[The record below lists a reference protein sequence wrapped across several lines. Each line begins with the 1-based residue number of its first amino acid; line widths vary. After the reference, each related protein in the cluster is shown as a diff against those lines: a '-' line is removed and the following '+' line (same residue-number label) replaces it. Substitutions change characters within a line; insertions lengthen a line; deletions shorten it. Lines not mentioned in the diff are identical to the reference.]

1 MIQVKCDLHERTFQL
16 ADAIAGR
23 RVRLFCGCVH
33 RVPGEI
39 AAQTGHEQGSAAPPA
54 KTSGHAEAP
63 PVPIPAPEPAS
74 GLGELAEAV
83 AGMRRDGKEASGK
96 TAFDAAAARTAT
108 AVKGTISVLKLLVKD
123 PTALDLA
130 ANVAGK
136 PKTRDTGLVCGAL
149 FIGAILVSVFRL
161 TSAGPVDLPVATYLR
176 LAIVPLTVWGGL
188 AVALSVSRRLF
199 ATRAEGCIENDLFGA
214 GITTVPLVLAIV
226 VAQLLGGSPKAL
238 MLVGGAVAIWSV
250 LILFSALTRLARV
263 PSGLALYTFPLI
275 ILGELILTGWVIQQL
290 NLAALPL

>member
-1 MIQVKCDLHERTFQL
+1 MIQVTCGSHERMFQL
-16 ADAIAGR
+16 TDAVAGR
-23 RVRLFCGCVH
+23 RVRLPCGCVH
-33 RVPGEI
+33 RVPGETVPD
-39 AAQTGHEQGSAAPPA
+39 AGQQLAGSALPSNEPSQDVAPAMPPRPSIPPA
-54 KTSGHAEAP
+54 D
-63 PVPIPAPEPAS
+63 
-74 GLGELAEAV
+74 LGDLAQAV
-83 AGMRRDGKEASGK
+83 AGLRQGSQGASSW
-96 TAFDAAAARTAT
+96 TAFDAASSRTAT

-188 AVALSVSRRLF
+188 AAALSVSRRLF
-199 ATRAEGCIENDLFGA
+199 APRAEGCIENDLFGA

-275 ILGELILTGWVIQQL
+275 ILGEMILTGWVIQQL